1 MKTIIT
7 TSLATILL
15 IASTVASAQ
24 SDDKEQQL
32 AAQLR
37 ACATI
42 NNALERLVCF
52 DEVVENLANRTPAA
66 AAQGQARAEQARQAA
81 AERRDQPR
89 ITGQERA
96 EQARQQGGETEL
108 ARAEARAAEAEA
120 RARAAEAREAER
132 EARRRAEEEQR
143 QRREPPSN
151 KTYYEVLEVWQGPT
165 GLLRMRLDNDQVWAQ
180 VSSGDR
186 MQIREGQRYFIEPG
200 RMGNSFFIGADNSN
214 RRMRVQL
221 QR

>member
-1 MKTIIT
+1 MKTILT
-7 TSLATILL
+7 TGLATILL
-15 IASTVASAQ
+15 IASSAASAQ
-24 SDDKEQQL
+24 SDDNEQQL

-52 DEVVENLANRTPAA
+52 DDVVESLATRTPAA

-81 AERRDQPR
+81 ERREQPR

-96 EQARQQGGETEL
+96 EQARQQGEESDL
-108 ARAEARAAEAEA
+108 ARAQARAAEAEA

-132 EARRRAEEEQR
+132 EARLRAEEEQR

-200 RMGNSFFIGADNSN
+200 RMSNSFFIGADNSN